1 MVPPWLMSGRLALIE
16 SGIHFIHVGYL
27 GLNTLFTALGKGIV
41 WRISGSTWP
50 GTKAA
55 GDNIGMLIAAAIL
68 DMTSNAM
75 NVRRPS
81 DVAPYQD
88 IPKGQDYAST
98 FSGAPKSAMLK
109 YVLKS
114 SAITLCSFQS
124 ADLDYLCYLLYRE

>member
-1 MVPPWLMSGRLALIE
+1 MSGRLALMD
-16 SGIHFIHVGYL
+16 SGIHFIHEGYL
-27 GLNTLFTALGKGIV
+27 GLNAHFTALGKGTV
-41 WRISGSTWP
+41 WRISRSTWP

-55 GDNIGMLIAAAIL
+55 GDSTRMLIAAAFP
-68 DMTSNAM
+68 DMTSNPM
-75 NVRRPS
+75 SVRRPS

-88 IPKGQDYAST
+88 IPKGQDYIST
-98 FSGAPKSAMLK
+98 VSGAPKSAMLK